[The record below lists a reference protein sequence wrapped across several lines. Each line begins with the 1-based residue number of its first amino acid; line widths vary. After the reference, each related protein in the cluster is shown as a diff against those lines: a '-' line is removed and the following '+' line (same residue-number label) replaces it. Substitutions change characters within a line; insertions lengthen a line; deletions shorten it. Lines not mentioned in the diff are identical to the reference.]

1 MRAFT
6 NWSWIIFVAGAGL
19 AGPVT
24 AAPTRALASGVAQ
37 TESIAATGLST
48 SFYVD
53 VPASAQQ
60 LKIELEGANA
70 SQDVDLLLRLGV
82 PFPDTV
88 NGAPPTDTYLQEFAQ
103 YQSISSSATESIRIS
118 RSNAVPVQAGRWYI
132 AAINYASAPAD
143 IQVRATVSESPPG
156 NAQIT
161 VVFDDTSD
169 GCDVS
174 GWSDAT
180 AKAPIGG
187 NTGTT
192 LGQQRRNAIN
202 EAARLLSAAYVSPV
216 PVRIQACWKNLGTGN
231 SIALASASPQ
241 FELIGNKF
249 LPRAYTWYTS
259 GVAAKLGG
267 GSACQISGGACNQT
281 ELFAQFNNQVDTP
294 AALGNTSFY
303 YGLNANTSSADIDF
317 ISVAMHELT
326 HGLGFTGDIN
336 VDANRGVVGSKQRG
350 FDDIYSANLVDVRP
364 DGSVVPFLSETDAER
379 AAALVG
385 VTRVRWT
392 DPLATSHSENRHNS
406 EDPPNNYLQMYTPNP
421 IKTGSTL
428 SHLSFDNILQL
439 MLPEAIATI
448 RTPGLS
454 QPMLQGVGWSTA
466 EQPATT
472 QLLTRN
478 TLMFD
483 PKHAGHGIDFA
494 RVVDNIYFM
503 VFYTYDAAGEP
514 EWYIAIGPMVD
525 GVFMPGVNAQGSSL
539 VRYKFVAGGTPQ
551 QQPDPSSS
559 GQVRLNFNGARNHP
573 SCNDGRNLS
582 SGDPV
587 AVMTWTLGADHDV
600 AWCMQPL
607 ISESARGTPDYTG
620 TWYSGTSDSGWGFSF
635 ASFDTGNAANRGFFS
650 LIYFPDAN
658 GFGRWGFIQ
667 TSQLSND
674 TVYTVKQRRGYC
686 RTCTKPDGDF
696 VDVDA
701 GTMAVKLLGAT
712 QENVGTG
719 NKVTLDVT
727 FKDAPG
733 GNFKRTNNSV
743 TLLSVPA
750 GQ

>member
-1 MRAFT
+1 MRTLPALP
-6 NWSWIIFVAGAGL
+6 WITLALGTCFAGFA
-19 AGPVT
+19 A
-24 AAPTRALASGVAQ
+24 AAPTKPLASGVAQ
-37 TESIAATGLST
+37 TETVAATGLST
-48 SFYVD
+48 SFYID

-60 LKIELEGANA
+60 LTIEVSGANA
-70 SQDVDLLLRLGV
+70 GQDIDLFLRLGV
-82 PFPDTV
+82 PFPDSV

-103 YQSISSSATESIRIS
+103 YQSISERATESIQIS

-132 AAINYASAPAD
+132 AAINYSGTPAE
-143 IQVRATVSESPPG
+143 IQVRATTSETAPG
-156 NAQIT
+156 NLPIT
-161 VVFDDTSD
+161 VLFDDTSD

-174 GWSDAT
+174 GWNDAT

-202 EAARLLSAAYVSPV
+202 EAARLLSAGYVSPV

-241 FELIGNKF
+241 FELIGNRF
-249 LPRAYTWYTS
+249 LPRRYTWYTS
-259 GVAAKLGG
+259 GAAAKLGG
-267 GSACQISGGACNQT
+267 GQACQIAGGSCSQT

-303 YGLNANTSSADIDF
+303 YGLTANPTGQDIDF

-336 VDANRGVVGSKQRG
+336 DDASRGVVGSKQQG
-350 FDDIYSANLVDVRP
+350 FDDIYSSNLVDVRP
-364 DGSVVPFLSETDAER
+364 DGSIVPFMNETDAER

-385 VTRVRWT
+385 INRLRWT
-392 DPLATSHSENRHNS
+392 DPLVTGNSENRHRS
-406 EDPPNNYLQMYTPNP
+406 EDPPANYVQIYTPNP
-421 IKTGSTL
+421 TKPGSTL
-428 SHLSFDNILQL
+428 SHLSFDNPGQL
-439 MLPEAIATI
+439 MLPEAIAVI
-448 RTPGLS
+448 RTSGLS
-454 QPMLQGVGWSTA
+454 QPMLQGVGWSAA
-466 EQPATT
+466 EQPATS

-559 GQVRLNFNGARNHP
+559 GQVRLDFNGARNHP
-573 SCNDGRNLS
+573 SCNDGRSLA

-587 AVMTWTLGADHDV
+587 AVMTWTLGADRNV

-607 ISESARGTPDYTG
+607 ISENARGTPDYTG

-667 TSQLSND
+667 TSQLAND

-686 RTCTKPDGDF
+686 RTCTKPDGEF

-701 GTMAVKLLGAT
+701 GTMSVKLLGAT